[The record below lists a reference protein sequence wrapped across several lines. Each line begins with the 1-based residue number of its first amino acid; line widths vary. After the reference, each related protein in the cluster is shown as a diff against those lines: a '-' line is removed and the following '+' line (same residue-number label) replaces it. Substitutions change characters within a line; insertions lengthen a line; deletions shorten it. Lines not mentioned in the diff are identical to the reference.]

1 MSLYC
6 CKAAILPES
15 MRPSPLLD
23 APFEPFCFD
32 LRWLMVVFGKEVGP
46 AVCVVSQKLRG
57 VAAAA
62 ITRHATEP

>member
-6 CKAAILPES
+6 CKAAIFAES
-15 MRPSPLLD
+15 MRFSEVLD
-23 APFEPFCFD
+23 WSLAPFCFA